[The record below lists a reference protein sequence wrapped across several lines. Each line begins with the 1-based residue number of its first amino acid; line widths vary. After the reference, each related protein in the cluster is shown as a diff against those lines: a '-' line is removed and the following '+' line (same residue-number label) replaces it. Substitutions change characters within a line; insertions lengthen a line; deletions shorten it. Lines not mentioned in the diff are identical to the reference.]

1 MVKDGKDSHGFQ
13 ATKVQKI
20 RLNVSRLA
28 NRELPPSKSLSGY
41 F

>member
-1 MVKDGKDSHGFQ
+1 MVKDGEDLHGFQ
-13 ATKVQKI
+13 ATNFQKL
-20 RLNVSRLA
+20 RLNVLILA